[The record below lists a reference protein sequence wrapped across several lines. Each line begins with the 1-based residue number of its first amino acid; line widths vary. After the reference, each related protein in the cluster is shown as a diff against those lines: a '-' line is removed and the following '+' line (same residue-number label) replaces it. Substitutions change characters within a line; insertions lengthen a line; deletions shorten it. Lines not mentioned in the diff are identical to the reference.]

1 MAQWPIPPDL
11 HSEIEGGP
19 FCPFHEH
26 SLGSRDGRIP
36 RYTDSH
42 ACVRCIS
49 ALTEGRLSLDVHK
62 IHRTF
67 RRRFLEFW
75 SFVEIGDPDECWNW
89 HGNTHSKSN
98 STYFAMPRF
107 WGSARQYSAPRVAFW
122 FTWGDVGR
130 LPIKPICGN
139 NHCCNPLHWRAKGV
153 PHYHVNRHM
162 QKIDLE
168 FSSNKLQHET
178 QLFLETTLERD
189 PKRFEKLQKAN
200 KLWIDFRLNSD
211 KPVQIEDLIKAAA
224 KEQGFNP

>member
-89 HGNTHSKSN
+89 HGNTHSKIQQHILCDASLLGQRQ
-98 STYFAMPRF
+98 TVLGA
-107 WGSARQYSAPRVAFW
+107 ARRLLVHL
-122 FTWGDVGR
+122 GR
-130 LPIKPICGN
+130 C
-139 NHCCNPLHWRAKGV
+139 RQT
-153 PHYHVNRHM
+153 PH
-162 QKIDLE
+162 
-168 FSSNKLQHET
+168 
-178 QLFLETTLERD
+178 
-189 PKRFEKLQKAN
+189 
-200 KLWIDFRLNSD
+200 
-211 KPVQIEDLIKAAA
+211 
-224 KEQGFNP
+224 

>member
-1 MAQWPIPPDL
+1 MNAGTGTATRTPNQ
-11 HSEIEGGP
+11 
-19 FCPFHEH
+19 
-26 SLGSRDGRIP
+26 
-36 RYTDSH
+36 T
-42 ACVRCIS
+42 
-49 ALTEGRLSLDVHK
+49 ALTSQCLVSGAAQDSIQHLEL
-62 IHRTF
+62 
-67 RRRFLEFW
+67 RF
-75 SFVEIGDPDECWNW
+75 
-89 HGNTHSKSN
+89 
-98 STYFAMPRF
+98 
-107 WGSARQYSAPRVAFW
+107 GSPGATSA
-122 FTWGDVGR
+122 GS
-130 LPIKPICGN
+130 PIKPICGN